1 MTKLETQARE
11 HEQYDTT
18 YNSTKTWLN
27 DVSRRLQQCSDVTA
41 ERQVLEERQAQVV
54 ELQAE
59 REQGGARVQGSV
71 EQGERLYVSTSS
83 EGRDIIRQQL
93 R

>member
-1 MTKLETQARE
+1 M
-11 HEQYDTT
+11 
-18 YNSTKTWLN
+18 
-27 DVSRRLQQCSDVTA
+27 
-41 ERQVLEERQAQVV
+41 LEERQAQVV

-59 REQGGARVQGSV
+59 REQCGARVQGSV